1 VACHWA
7 LPAYWVGWS
16 PADPPRQQQRFGC
29 DGDPTFTLAGASA
42 GTTATSGPAASS
54 TWKLLRLQAQRPWIH
69 DSAGRVPRNSDAD
82 GTEEQGPGRQDLS
95 IGLRIP
101 NHFGPQGFGRIL
113 PTQSR
118 GLGSVQLFLLL
129 FLLSLFGTQV
139 RASCG

>member
-1 VACHWA
+1 MWHATGRP
-7 LPAYWVGWS
+7 LPTRWDV
-16 PADPPRQQQRFGC
+16 PRTPPRQQPRFGC
-29 DGDPTFTLAGASA
+29 DGDSNFTL
-42 GTTATSGPAASS
+42 TTATSGPAGPF
-54 TWKLLRLQAQRPWIH
+54 TWKLFRLQAQRPWIH